1 MPSTIDSRAMSLS
14 VRLLRQNRSVE
25 TALRKDH
32 QLTEVDA
39 ENGRLFI
46 GQGPVIPPTW
56 LPFVEQFATGPALRL
71 RSRSCGAVV
80 FLSVQSETKP
90 PITRTM
96 ALSFGTGH
104 HALDGDAVE
113 RGFGLRVVLNAVARS
128 NLRGIDVATLDA
140 TTFLRRVQASRDA
153 DLAGFKIDF
162 ERDLVRLAAG
172 SPRDPTFARSL
183 AGKDALTLHS
193 RTSSSDIRDKC
204 KKALKLYEAQDY
216 KKDFGFIDFV
226 APVQDK
232 TLIATLDALAFAE
245 LRNLAKGSSSDL
257 HLALPEV
264 LDPEKDVEIGY
275 YGVGLNSGSKLSF
288 GQLAIEDYVD
298 QLKAGR
304 LQDIPDMAA
313 LRGSHEVRIV
323 ADGAADKKHKR
334 KLYDCLVCEV
344 DQGGV
349 VYVLSGGEWF
359 AVDKAFHAT
368 IEKSF
373 QRLLSTAPFVPSTT
387 TTNER
392 DFIAEL
398 DGHAELLNMDQVRI
412 DPQGMPGAAFEP
424 CDFLSTKRQ
433 FIHLKDGCASDLI
446 SHLWNQGIVA
456 SESFVRDEK
465 FRKEFRNNAIK
476 RQQKYHKAGF
486 EKLLP
491 DGRSKPDPSQFT
503 IVFGIMRSR
512 YLRSG
517 TLGIPFFSKVSLRAA
532 ADRIKLMGFNIE
544 VHLVEKP
551 AKKRG
556 ATATKKAA

>member
-1 MPSTIDSRAMSLS
+1 
-14 VRLLRQNRSVE
+14 
-25 TALRKDH
+25 
-32 QLTEVDA
+32 
-39 ENGRLFI
+39 
-46 GQGPVIPPTW
+46 
-56 LPFVEQFATGPALRL
+56 
-71 RSRSCGAVV
+71 
-80 FLSVQSETKP
+80 
-90 PITRTM
+90 
-96 ALSFGTGH
+96 
-104 HALDGDAVE
+104 
-113 RGFGLRVVLNAVARS
+113 
-128 NLRGIDVATLDA
+128 
-140 TTFLRRVQASRDA
+140 
-153 DLAGFKIDF
+153 
-162 ERDLVRLAAG
+162 
-172 SPRDPTFARSL
+172 
-183 AGKDALTLHS
+183 
-193 RTSSSDIRDKC
+193 
-204 KKALKLYEAQDY
+204 
-216 KKDFGFIDFV
+216 
-226 APVQDK
+226 
-232 TLIATLDALAFAE
+232 LDALAFAE